1 VKIIEFNGIVFSSKS
16 KYIFHKFETNTGD
29 TEYQAS
35 SYINQD
41 GIDIRNIT
49 YTQRVVKLEGH
60 ILANTKVEF
69 DELKKALIKAC
80 NGKTKANLY
89 YTNDYEKYY
98 SECIADI
105 PQFGEYMYTVQPFSI
120 TFTLY
125 NFYWKSLKTFNYDV
139 FKRTD
144 LVIGTFTLPCVFTS
158 RVNTAEIING
168 GDVEDESVIK
178 ITNLSSSAEAEI
190 QIKNNTTSE
199 FIKLNYEMSEGEVI
213 TINTEDMTIKNQSG
227 TNLIKYIT
235 NDSIFFKL
243 ILGINAIEVL
253 NGGNSD
259 ITAQLTFNQKYVGVA

>member
-1 VKIIEFNGIVFSSKS
+1 VKIIEFNGIEFSNQS
-16 KYIFHKFETNTGD
+16 KYIFHKFEPNEGE
-29 TEYQAS
+29 TEYQTS

-49 YTQRVVKLEGH
+49 YAQRVIKLDGH

-69 DELKKALIKAC
+69 DEFKKALIKAC

-89 YTNDYEKYY
+89 YTNDYDKYY

-105 PQFGEYMYTVQPFSI
+105 PQFGDYMYTVQPFSI

-125 NFYWKSLKTFNYDV
+125 NFYWKNVNTLNFEI

-144 LVIGTFTLPCVFTS
+144 LVIDKFTLPCIFTD
-158 RVNTAEIING
+158 RTNKADITNN
-168 GDVEDESVIK
+168 GDVEAESIIT
-178 ITNLSSSAEAEI
+178 ITNLSSSADTEI
-190 QIKNNTTSE
+190 EIKNNTTSE
-199 FIKLNYEMSEGEVI
+199 FIKLNYEMSANEVI
-213 TINTEDMTIKNQSG
+213 TINTENMTIKNQSG

-243 ILGINAIEVL
+243 IIGINEIEVL
-253 NGGNSD
+253 NGNNAD
-259 ITAQLTFNQKYVGVA
+259 ITAVLSFNEKYIGV